1 MNMTILTQND
11 VFLNYDHI
19 IAIRVYSGEVSL
31 DNGKTI
37 AAYQVVADLSMP
49 ILNLDETEN
58 AQEAPQTQIEL
69 GVYFDEGECQNA
81 ARALSEWLNN
91 ADSRP
96 HLFKIPMANSISG
109 YSDTNAAAS
118 KLEYRPDEDEA

>member
-58 AQEAPQTQIEL
+58 AQEAPQTQIE
-69 GVYFDEGECQNA
+69 FDEGECQNA

-96 HLFKIPMANSISG
+96 HLFKMPMANSISG

>member
-69 GVYFDEGECQNA
+69 GVYFDEKECQNA
-81 ARALSEWLNN
+81 ARALSEWLSN

-96 HLFKIPMANSISG
+96 HLFKMLMANSISG
-109 YSDTNAAAS
+109 YSDTNVAAS

>member
-69 GVYFDEGECQNA
+69 GVYFGRGRMPERCQSA
-81 ARALSEWLNN
+81 VR
-91 ADSRP
+91 
-96 HLFKIPMANSISG
+96 MA
-109 YSDTNAAAS
+109 
-118 KLEYRPDEDEA
+118 

>member
-58 AQEAPQTQIEL
+58 AQEAPQTQIEPGGIL
-69 GVYFDEGECQNA
+69 RRGRMPECCQSIV
-81 ARALSEWLNN
+81 R
-91 ADSRP
+91 
-96 HLFKIPMANSISG
+96 MA
-109 YSDTNAAAS
+109 
-118 KLEYRPDEDEA
+118 

>member
-37 AAYQVVADLSMP
+37 
-49 ILNLDETEN
+49 
-58 AQEAPQTQIEL
+58 
-69 GVYFDEGECQNA
+69 
-81 ARALSEWLNN
+81 
-91 ADSRP
+91 
-96 HLFKIPMANSISG
+96 ISG
-109 YSDTNAAAS
+109 RCRFIYANFESGRNRKRTGSPTDA
-118 KLEYRPDEDEA
+118 D

>member
-37 AAYQVVADLSMP
+37 AAYQVVADFSMP

-58 AQEAPQTQIEL
+58 AQEAPQTQIDQID
-69 GVYFDEGECQNA
+69 GPVDQVCSMPECCQSIV
-81 ARALSEWLNN
+81 R
-91 ADSRP
+91 
-96 HLFKIPMANSISG
+96 MA
-109 YSDTNAAAS
+109 
-118 KLEYRPDEDEA
+118 

>member
-69 GVYFDEGECQNA
+69 GVYFECQNA

-96 HLFKIPMANSISG
+96 HLFKMPMANSISG

>member
-91 ADSRP
+91 ADSRS
-96 HLFKIPMANSISG
+96 HLFKMPMANSISG